1 MEQHIIDLEYQNDVE
16 EVRLADIPKKDLPQ
30 LITQEFDKISKL
42 EERVQKAR
50 DSAVSAKESA
60 RIASIKSA
68 SLGHKK
74 EAIEALQSSNLEL
87 AKANGD
93 IIDALDVSF
102 DYQKQ
107 LGQITQYL
115 FLLGV
120 SNIAYT
126 KFVIQQL
133 KEELKKAPKDK
144 LSDTA
149 REEIIKVIRRLK
161 EQEDLALRM
170 SEQGDALKKHEGK
183 ISTLIQSQ
191 QSQDD
196 RIKYSF
202 DKIRKNSEKNKEQ
215 DARLDKMQSSD
226 DAQDELIQGNSEKN
240 KEQDA
245 RLDKMQ
251 SADDARDKLIQG
263 NSEKNKEQDA
273 RLDKMQSADDAQDEL
288 IQQNADKNRE
298 QDESLNEVISVNNE
312 QSNTIRKQGK
322 EIENLKAEIEGI
334 KSELETK
341 GNRILLI
348 ATSIASAG
356 ALVISILQFF
366 I

>member
-60 RIASIKSA
+60 RIASNKSA

-215 DARLDKMQSSD
+215 DARLDKMQSAD
-226 DAQDELIQGNSEKN
+226 DAQ
-240 KEQDA
+240 
-245 RLDKMQ
+245 
-251 SADDARDKLIQG
+251 DKLIQG

-288 IQQNADKNRE
+288 IQKNADKNRE